1 MICPSAGSG
10 GHPDN
15 GSMIFYANDTGLQ
28 HFEKWWNKSK
38 TVPFYLIGLLLPLL
52 NFKSPSFFSK
62 FNILGKPRHCVIEL
76 LCSGVHVGFCGYGLA
91 GELTHQA
98 CSSMFTLFTCMLPCF
113 LVFFVEFGTEENVD
127 DHFKSKFFFLKM
139 SYWISCSILT
149 ETLFLIS
156 SVGTIRGNIKISG
169 GEIHTGY
176 YRNSQS

>member
-28 HFEKWWNKSK
+28 QFEKWWNKSK

-76 LCSGVHVGFCGYGLA
+76 LCSGVHVGFCGYCLA
-91 GELTHQA
+91 GELPTRPVH
-98 CSSMFTLFTCMLPCF
+98 L
-113 LVFFVEFGTEENVD
+113 
-127 DHFKSKFFFLKM
+127 
-139 SYWISCSILT
+139 CSICSFVCYPAFWFSLWS
-149 ETLFLIS
+149 LAQ
-156 SVGTIRGNIKISG
+156 RKM
-169 GEIHTGY
+169 
-176 YRNSQS
+176 